1 MYHRLNMFHTF
12 LPSEMTK
19 NESIAKLK
27 KGTVVRN
34 IESGLPATV
43 SVAPDPNKTSGK
55 FGIDNDDK
63 RTQYPKSW
71 TVDDSL
77 GETKESKPKESK
89 PKESKPTK
97 TNKPTTSQTKTM
109 KKVSNL
115 SSKHQT
121 ELDALLKRQLLEM
134 TTLNGQL
141 QKQHENELAKLK
153 KKHQQEIKELKQ
165 KHMRQETTQ
174 ARSEMQV
181 RHQQELEDMKKTH
194 AQEITKLKRVHRE
207 ELDTFD
213 AQVVSSQ
220 KTLLV

>member
-1 MYHRLNMFHTF
+1 MFHTF

-77 GETKESKPKESK
+77 GETKEANRKKANRKKANRPKQINRRRRKPK
-89 PKESKPTK
+89 P
-97 TNKPTTSQTKTM
+97 
-109 KKVSNL
+109 
-115 SSKHQT
+115 
-121 ELDALLKRQLLEM
+121 
-134 TTLNGQL
+134 
-141 QKQHENELAKLK
+141 
-153 KKHQQEIKELKQ
+153 
-165 KHMRQETTQ
+165 
-174 ARSEMQV
+174 
-181 RHQQELEDMKKTH
+181 
-194 AQEITKLKRVHRE
+194 
-207 ELDTFD
+207 
-213 AQVVSSQ
+213 
-220 KTLLV
+220 